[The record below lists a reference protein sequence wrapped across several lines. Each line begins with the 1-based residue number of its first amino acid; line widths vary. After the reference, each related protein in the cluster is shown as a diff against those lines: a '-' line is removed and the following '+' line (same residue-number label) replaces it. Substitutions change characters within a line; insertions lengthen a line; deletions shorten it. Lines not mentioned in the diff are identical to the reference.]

1 MKSPFRA
8 TLAAALALALA
19 GAVTSCASPSSS
31 SASTDENWITYLEPQ
46 MFRTLYPPAAGFYPN
61 GGVVNQVTDRLLY
74 QDPETLQLSPW
85 IATDLP
91 KINADATEYTF
102 NIRTDVTYSDGT
114 PLTAENVVANFD
126 LYGKGD
132 KSRTLNS
139 SEQITNYDH
148 GEVVDDDT
156 VKFYFSAPSPGF
168 AQATAGYNAGLVADS
183 TLQLDNEGFAPG
195 NAEAVIGSG
204 PFVITGETLN
214 TALDLTARDDYN
226 WAPPAARHQGRAR
239 LDGIH
244 YRLAAEESTRAGALV
259 SDQAQIARQV
269 SAPVEKQLEAQG
281 INIIARG
288 TNSMNNQ
295 LAFRFNHPI
304 LKDKRVRDAIMNGI
318 NREEIMRILFSPT
331 YPLATSTVAATGL
344 GYKDQSAAYSYDP
357 EHATPLLDEA
367 GWVPGEDGIRVKD
380 GQRLTLRVNTALP
393 QPRSKEVQTMVQED
407 MRELGIEW
415 LINAGDQAT
424 QNADAK
430 DIDKIQVYHS
440 MVGRADYDAIHSLYS
455 VTNRDAFL
463 NQDAKGNPID
473 QHLEDLLT
481 TVISAP
487 TDAER
492 KQATEDVQDYITE
505 QSYSLPL
512 FEEPVVYAV
521 APYLKG
527 FSPEAVARPWFY
539 EAYIDHAAKEAQ

>member
-331 YPLATSTVAATGL
+331 YPLATSTVTATGL

-357 EHATPLLDEA
+357 EHATALLDEA
-367 GWVPGEDGIRVKD
+367 GWIPGEDGIRVKD

-527 FSPEAVARPWFY
+527 FSPEAVARPWCY

>member
-1 MKSPFRA
+1 
-8 TLAAALALALA
+8 
-19 GAVTSCASPSSS
+19 
-31 SASTDENWITYLEPQ
+31 

-226 WAPPAARHQGRAR
+226 WAPPAARHQGPAR

-318 NREEIMRILFSPT
+318 NR
-331 YPLATSTVAATGL
+331 
-344 GYKDQSAAYSYDP
+344 
-357 EHATPLLDEA
+357 
-367 GWVPGEDGIRVKD
+367 
-380 GQRLTLRVNTALP
+380 
-393 QPRSKEVQTMVQED
+393 
-407 MRELGIEW
+407 
-415 LINAGDQAT
+415 
-424 QNADAK
+424 
-430 DIDKIQVYHS
+430 
-440 MVGRADYDAIHSLYS
+440 
-455 VTNRDAFL
+455 
-463 NQDAKGNPID
+463 
-473 QHLEDLLT
+473 
-481 TVISAP
+481 
-487 TDAER
+487 
-492 KQATEDVQDYITE
+492 
-505 QSYSLPL
+505 
-512 FEEPVVYAV
+512 
-521 APYLKG
+521 
-527 FSPEAVARPWFY
+527 
-539 EAYIDHAAKEAQ
+539 

>member
-91 KINADATEYTF
+91 KINTDATEYTF

-259 SDQAQIARQV
+259 SGQAQIARQV

-357 EHATPLLDEA
+357 EHATALLDEA
-367 GWVPGEDGIRVKD
+367 GWIPGEDGIRVKD

-455 VTNRDAFL
+455 ITNRDVFL

>member
-168 AQATAGYNAGLVADS
+168 AQATAGYNAAARQRGFCPRQRRGRHRLRSLRHHRRDAQHRPRPHRARR
-183 TLQLDNEGFAPG
+183 LQLGPARRPPPG
-195 NAEAVIGSG
+195 PRSSRWH
-204 PFVITGETLN
+204 PL
-214 TALDLTARDDYN
+214 
-226 WAPPAARHQGRAR
+226 PPRRGGIHPRRRAR
-239 LDGIH
+239 L
-244 YRLAAEESTRAGALV
+244 RPSTDRPPGLRTRGKA
-259 SDQAQIARQV
+259 
-269 SAPVEKQLEAQG
+269 
-281 INIIARG
+281 ARG
-288 TNSMNNQ
+288 
-295 LAFRFNHPI
+295 
-304 LKDKRVRDAIMNGI
+304 
-318 NREEIMRILFSPT
+318 
-331 YPLATSTVAATGL
+331 
-344 GYKDQSAAYSYDP
+344 
-357 EHATPLLDEA
+357 
-367 GWVPGEDGIRVKD
+367 PGHQHHR
-380 GQRLTLRVNTALP
+380 
-393 QPRSKEVQTMVQED
+393 PR
-407 MRELGIEW
+407 
-415 LINAGDQAT
+415 
-424 QNADAK
+424 
-430 DIDKIQVYHS
+430 H
-440 MVGRADYDAIHSLYS
+440 
-455 VTNRDAFL
+455 
-463 NQDAKGNPID
+463 
-473 QHLEDLLT
+473 
-481 TVISAP
+481 
-487 TDAER
+487 
-492 KQATEDVQDYITE
+492 
-505 QSYSLPL
+505 
-512 FEEPVVYAV
+512 
-521 APYLKG
+521 
-527 FSPEAVARPWFY
+527 
-539 EAYIDHAAKEAQ
+539 

>member
-357 EHATPLLDEA
+357 EHATALLDEA

-527 FSPEAVARPWFY
+527 FSPEAVARPWCY

>member
-331 YPLATSTVAATGL
+331 YPLATSTAAATGL

-357 EHATPLLDEA
+357 EHATALLDEA

-527 FSPEAVARPWFY
+527 FSPEAVARPWCY

>member
-1 MKSPFRA
+1 M
-8 TLAAALALALA
+8 ALALA

-31 SASTDENWITYLEPQ
+31 SASSSSPDDDWITYLEPQ

-226 WAPPAARHQGRAR
+226 WAPPAARHQGPAR

-357 EHATPLLDEA
+357 EHAKALLDEA

-455 VTNRDAFL
+455 ITNRDVFL

-527 FSPEAVARPWFY
+527 FSPEAVARPWLY

>member
-1 MKSPFRA
+1 M
-8 TLAAALALALA
+8 
-19 GAVTSCASPSSS
+19 TSCASPSSS
-31 SASTDENWITYLEPQ
+31 SASSSSPDDDWITYLEPQ

-226 WAPPAARHQGRAR
+226 WAPPAARHQGPAR

-357 EHATPLLDEA
+357 EHAKALLDEA

-455 VTNRDAFL
+455 ITNRDVFL

-527 FSPEAVARPWFY
+527 FSPEAVARPWLY